1 MASHIGRVHL
11 RVGCVGVLCLLASLG
26 GGPTTADSSRPV
38 FSGQATAVQ
47 ANVLNLQPITLAD
60 TGYFEAP
67 EFLPP
72 APCTE
77 EGISIPN
84 VSVGAEILC
93 ASTRG
98 KGDHSM
104 SNAHVAALDASVAG
118 IPVTEALVITRQRKS
133 DGGPTIAD
141 RDQAGLRP
149 GEPRLDEERAV
160 EAGDRRS
167 CLSGCIAHRD
177 ALAGCEAVGLDDDAS
192 VSKLRHERDRRGLLV
207 GSK

>member
-77 EGISIPN
+77 EGISMMCF
-84 VSVGAEILC
+84 VSPCDRNATVSRSPCAVRVG
-93 ASTRG
+93 R
-98 KGDHSM
+98 
-104 SNAHVAALDASVAG
+104 
-118 IPVTEALVITRQRKS
+118 PV
-133 DGGPTIAD
+133 DGPTRCTSKIT
-141 RDQAGLRP
+141 AG
-149 GEPRLDEERAV
+149 
-160 EAGDRRS
+160 
-167 CLSGCIAHRD
+167 
-177 ALAGCEAVGLDDDAS
+177 
-192 VSKLRHERDRRGLLV
+192 VSA
-207 GSK
+207 